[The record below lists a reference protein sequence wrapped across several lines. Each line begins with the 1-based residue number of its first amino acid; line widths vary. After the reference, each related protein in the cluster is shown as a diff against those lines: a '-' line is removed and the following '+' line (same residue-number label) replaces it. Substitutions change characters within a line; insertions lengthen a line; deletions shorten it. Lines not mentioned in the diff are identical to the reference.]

1 MDARLQCIADAAK
14 AIKRAEL
21 KMMAAKLEGSA
32 LRAKETIDSAIGDL
46 KEAGDILDESF
57 RIGEQSL
64 GNSR

>member
-1 MDARLQCIADAAK
+1 
-14 AIKRAEL
+14 
-21 KMMAAKLEGSA
+21 MMAAKLEGSA